1 MFLKMTG
8 ITEQRQ
14 PVCYLIDLLRLALL
28 LPGIT
33 PAPVVFR
40 IR

>member
-1 MFLKMTG
+1 MTG
-8 ITEQRQ
+8 VTEKRLRDY
-14 PVCYLIDLLRLALL
+14 YLIDLLRLALL

-40 IR
+40 IP